1 MQIFT
6 SVLSYVLLCDK
17 VYFVPAGPMTV
28 IETYVRNYGMHNDSF
43 RGLWD
48 YLIIQFFL
56 TSDLLNGQ
64 VIKQFWV
71 KLKPTE
77 ANL

>member
-1 MQIFT
+1 MGLFNY
-6 SVLSYVLLCDK
+6 SV
-17 VYFVPAGPMTV
+17 
-28 IETYVRNYGMHNDSF
+28 
-43 RGLWD
+43 
-48 YLIIQFFL
+48 FFPDINCN

-77 ANL
+77 SIL